1 LAIQSVYFNEIE
13 DVLSSLDLLALV
25 APLVR
30 KQPSYW
36 KWVIIA
42 AHTGLQGA
50 MVYALRAQDTSGVSV
65 LEKKSARKMLK
76 RFDTQKGQPPEER
89 LADFNT
95 LLERCS
101 DKKFMGGEPLKLTPL
116 KMKTQPRRQPQ
127 KIGQLA
133 CAGRPTR
140 RCDRGNTSSSLRS
153 DASSKPTRPTG
164 HGLRDSTMILI
175 GYTHGLRVS
184 ELIGLQWSD
193 VSFEDATL
201 HIRRATGCLN
211 QPST

>member
-13 DVLSSLDLLALV
+13 DVLSSLDLLTLV

-42 AHTGLQGA
+42 AHAGLQGA
-50 MVYALRAQDTSGVSV
+50 MVCALRAQDTSGVSV

-76 RFDTQKGQPPEER
+76 WFDTQKGQPPEER

-101 DKKFMGGEPLKLTPL
+101 DKKFMGGEPLKLTR
-116 KMKTQPRRQPQ
+116 TQNEDIEKLHDEFRNRFAHFVPMGWTIKKLILPR
-127 KIGQLA
+127 IA
-133 CAGRPTR
+133 
-140 RCDRGNTSSSLRS
+140 RS
-153 DASSKPTRPTG
+153 A
-164 HGLRDSTMILI
+164 
-175 GYTHGLRVS
+175 V
-184 ELIGLQWSD
+184 
-193 VSFEDATL
+193 DATEML
-201 HIRRATGCLN
+201 MGRSQILLYLSGNIHFLTIL
-211 QPST
+211 